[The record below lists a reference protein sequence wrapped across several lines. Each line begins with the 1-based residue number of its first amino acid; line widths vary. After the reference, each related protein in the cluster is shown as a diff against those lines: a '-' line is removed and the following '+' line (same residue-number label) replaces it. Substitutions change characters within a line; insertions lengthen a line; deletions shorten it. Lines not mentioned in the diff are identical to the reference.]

1 MFRGTRPHGRAPGTD
16 LSAHASRAA
25 EQSRPRPGFGFA
37 QPRFPASPRL
47 ASRLPSALRRR
58 CFSPT
63 SATNALH
70 VHPWIGRLPSFAA
83 RAATTT
89 RSALP
94 PSRPFRASR
103 SRALRA
109 APDRLATIRPQ
120 VSARLTARTQ
130 LRPSHAQ
137 PSARIE
143 SSSGAEHRLPDGAP
157 VAAAFSAAS
166 KVGERTSDAPFR
178 APLPPGRAGPPRSTR
193 TASTAFAST
202 NAAFPARDAFH
213 RRMLERARFRERSE
227 PATGLADWPP
237 AIRLPTLFHPRRS
250 RVGG

>member
-1 MFRGTRPHGRAPGTD
+1 MFQGALPHGRAPGKG
-16 LSAHASRAA
+16 LAAPASRAA
-25 EQSRPRPGFGFA
+25 EQSRPRQGFGFA
-37 QPRFPASPRL
+37 QPRSPDAPRF
-47 ASRLPSALRRR
+47 ASRLPSVLRRR

-63 SATNALH
+63 SATNVLH
-70 VHPWIGRLPSFAA
+70 VHPWIGRLPNFAT

-89 RSALP
+89 RRKLP
-94 PSRPFRASR
+94 PSRPLRASR
-103 SRALRA
+103 LRAWRA

-120 VSARLTARTQ
+120 VSTRLTARTQ

-137 PSARIE
+137 PSSRIA

-157 VAAAFSAAS
+157 FATAFSAVS

-178 APLPPGRAGPPRSTR
+178 APLPPGRAGLPRSTR

-202 NAAFPARDAFH
+202 NAVFPARNAFH
-213 RRMLERARFRERSE
+213 RRVLQRARFRERSE